1 MWAVDSGATHHI
13 CYDKNKFAAFSER
26 DEGKVSVADGNEA
39 AIKGIGTIVEH
50 VVLPNGDERGIE
62 IKNVLYVPS
71 MNKSLLSIP
80 QINKS
85 GQFQVFFYKLG
96 CT

>member
-1 MWAVDSGATHHI
+1 MTFAVSLECGLSTGKGKSGVWVVDSGATHHI

-50 VVLPNGDERGIE
+50 VVLPNSDERE
-62 IKNVLYVPS
+62 I
-71 MNKSLLSIP
+71 
-80 QINKS
+80 
-85 GQFQVFFYKLG
+85 
-96 CT
+96 